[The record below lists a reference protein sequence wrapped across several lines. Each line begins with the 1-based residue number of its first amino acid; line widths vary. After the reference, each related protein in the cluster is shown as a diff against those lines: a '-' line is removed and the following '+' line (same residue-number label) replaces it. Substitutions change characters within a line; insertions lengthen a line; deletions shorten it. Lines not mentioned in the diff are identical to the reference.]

1 MGGSVFYAKK
11 ETSTNTLTLNNL
23 IFSGNQAKIAGA
35 IRLIGGFLEKDSKY
49 NIFFNNTALKYAN
62 DTLDYP
68 QNILLRLIK
77 KEGSKI
83 INVTK
88 KDKNDTPLIENWSSG
103 NNNNDILLIKLGYLD
118 EEIDL
123 K

>member
-1 MGGSVFYAKK
+1 M
-11 ETSTNTLTLNNL
+11 TLNDV
-23 IFSGNQAKIAGA
+23 IFSGNSAKIAGA
-35 IRLIGGFLEKDSKY
+35 IRLIGGFLEKDSKN

-88 KDKNDTPLIENWSSG
+88 KDKNGITLIENWSSG
-103 NNNNDILLIKLGYLD
+103 NNNNDIILIKLGYSE